1 MAEEEIYASVRVVG
15 GGVSPDEI
23 TERLNVA
30 PSRAWRKG
38 EPFVDIAGKMRERYD
53 GLWLYSAKGLE
64 FKSPV
69 EHVRHVMDMVK
80 GRIRRREDGVWGDE
94 YHHKP
99 SLCAKEAE
107 WVAAAVLAAL
117 AHD

>member
-38 EPFVDIAGKMRERYD
+38 EPFVDVAGKMRERYD
-53 GLWLYSAKGLE
+53 GLWLYDAKGLE
-64 FKSPV
+64 FRSPV

-80 GRIRRREDGVWGDE
+80 GRIRRREEGR
-94 YHHKP
+94 
-99 SLCAKEAE
+99 
-107 WVAAAVLAAL
+107 
-117 AHD
+117 